1 MEESKEKF
9 YRLAYCYVKQEQ
21 DALDILSEAT
31 YRGFLHLGKL
41 EKPEYF
47 DTWMSRIIIN
57 CAYDLLKKQ
66 NKYELSEPDDSLPA
80 EPEPLSIDDRLDL
93 GSISGCLNRLLYNIP
108 QGLKVGIF
116 CYHDLIAVETLRLIK
131 HRPEKTSERR
141 LLIPD
146 DVCVAGFDDLPIA
159 SAVTPPLTTIS
170 YRYASIAKKSF
181 DIMLDHISN
190 PDHKPGKY
198 EISSSLI
205 IRGST
210 VRKN

>member
-1 MEESKEKF
+1 MKRALTHKQFAARMEESKEKF

-57 CAYDLLKKQ
+57 CAYNLLKKQ

-93 GSISGCLNRLLYNIP
+93 YQAL
-108 QGLKVGIF
+108 
-116 CYHDLIAVETLRLIK
+116 DTL
-131 HRPEKTSERR
+131 PPAEK
-141 LLIPD
+141 
-146 DVCVAGFDDLPIA
+146 
-159 SAVTPPLTTIS
+159 
-170 YRYASIAKKSF
+170 
-181 DIMLDHISN
+181 
-190 PDHKPGKY
+190 
-198 EISSSLI
+198 SLI
-205 IRGST
+205 ILKYFEDRSFREIASILNIPEST
-210 VRKN
+210 VKTRLYRVIGKLKTAILA

>member
-31 YRGFLHLGKL
+31 YRGFLHLEKL

-93 GSISGCLNRLLYNIP
+93 YQAL
-108 QGLKVGIF
+108 
-116 CYHDLIAVETLRLIK
+116 DTL
-131 HRPEKTSERR
+131 PPAEK
-141 LLIPD
+141 
-146 DVCVAGFDDLPIA
+146 
-159 SAVTPPLTTIS
+159 
-170 YRYASIAKKSF
+170 
-181 DIMLDHISN
+181 
-190 PDHKPGKY
+190 
-198 EISSSLI
+198 SLI
-205 IRGST
+205 ILKYFEDRSFREIASILNIPEST
-210 VRKN
+210 VKTRLYRVIGKLKTAILA